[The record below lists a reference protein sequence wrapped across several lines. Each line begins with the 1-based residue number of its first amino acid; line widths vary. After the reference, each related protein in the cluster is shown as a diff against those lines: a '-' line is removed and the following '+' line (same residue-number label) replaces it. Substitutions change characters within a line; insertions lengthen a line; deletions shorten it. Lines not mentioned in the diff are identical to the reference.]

1 MGLIVTL
8 FQVLPGKETSMV
20 ILPYKDSWMIAI
32 EAFKQNPLLGVGPGS
47 YLSAFNR
54 FRPISFNL
62 YNFWNIRFA
71 RASSFPL
78 QLLTIGGILT
88 LGTYL
93 FLLFRAVTLWF
104 KTYRG
109 KRLDEGQ
116 LGILVGLLTLLAI
129 QLFFPINFLI
139 LTLIFLFLAF
149 LSLYW
154 SKGELVSFPAKTLPL
169 AVLGVIG
176 FLVLISFYF
185 WGRAYTADFY
195 FRKSLNALAQN
206 RGTETYNFQIRAT
219 NLNPYREAYRVAY
232 SQTNFALA
240 NAIAGQPD
248 LSDQDRT
255 NISQLIQQAIREAKV
270 ATVLNPTNASHW
282 QNLAQI
288 YRNIV
293 NFAQGADQW
302 TIAAYQQAIL
312 LDPTNPWIRVNLGG
326 FYYSLEN
333 YEEAVLHFR
342 NAINLKPNYA
352 NGYYNLAAAYRE
364 QAKYQEAFN
373 ALQAV
378 VNIIPADSADYQTAI
393 DELEELRA
401 KLPAE
406 EATPAAV
413 PAGPGELTPPE
424 PLPSPAIEP
433 PLELPEE
440 VGPEISP
447 TPEATPTPTLKSSP
461 TP

>member
-1 MGLIVTL
+1 MGLIVTF
-8 FQVLPGKETSMV
+8 FQILPGKETSLV
-20 ILPYKDSWMIAI
+20 ILPYRDSWVIAI
-32 EAFKQNPLLGVGPGS
+32 EAFKQSPLLGVGPGN

-78 QLLTIGGILT
+78 QLLTVGGVLIF
-88 LGTYL
+88 GAYL
-93 FLLFRAVTLWF
+93 FLLFKSVSLWF
-104 KTYRG
+104 KGYRE
-109 KRLDEGQ
+109 KRVDDEQ

-129 QLFFPINFLI
+129 QFFLPINFLI
-139 LTLIFLFLAF
+139 LTLIFFFLAS

-154 SKGELVSFPAKTLPL
+154 SRSELVSFPAKTLPL
-169 AVLGVIG
+169 AVLGVAG
-176 FLVLISFYF
+176 FLVITSFYF
-185 WGRAYTADFY
+185 WGRAYAADFY

-206 RGTETYNFQIRAT
+206 RGTDTYNFQIRAT
-219 NLNPYREAYRVAY
+219 NLNPHREAYRVAY

-240 NAIAGQPD
+240 NAIAGQAD

-288 YRNIV
+288 YRNLV

-302 TIAAYQQAIL
+302 TIAAYQQTIL
-312 LDPTNPWIRVNLGG
+312 LDPANPWIRVNLGG
-326 FYYSLEN
+326 FYYGLEN
-333 YEEAVLHFR
+333 YEEAVRHFR
-342 NAINLKPNYA
+342 NAVNLKPDYA

-440 VGPEISP
+440 AGPEISP
-447 TPEATPTPTLKSSP
+447 TPEATPAPTPEPSP